1 LIPVSTFVLASLILF
16 LYVPVIFL
24 VLTFGEIYVAFGELN
39 CQRLN
44 MISQQTI
51 DDAVQRLIAA
61 AQPQKIILFGSYARG
76 EATDDSD
83 LDFLVILPALVNK
96 HQEMVRLRRVLRP
109 LRISVDV
116 LVASKAEVDE
126 WGHLPSTTLYWALKE
141 GKVLH
146 EAAN

>member
-1 LIPVSTFVLASLILF
+1 
-16 LYVPVIFL
+16 
-24 VLTFGEIYVAFGELN
+24 
-39 CQRLN
+39 

-61 AQPQKIILFGSYARG
+61 AHPAKIILFGSYARG
-76 EATDDSD
+76 EAGDDSD
-83 LDFLVILPALVNK
+83 LDFLVIMPTLANK

-109 LRISVDV
+109 LRIPADV

-126 WGHLPSTTLYWALKE
+126 WGHLPSTTLYWALTE